1 MPMWAYKGIGANGKS
16 TGGVRD
22 AESPKLLRQ
31 LLKKEGVI
39 VTECEPSKQ
48 GAKGAAAAGKGAKGG
63 KGGQPAAGGGALSK
77 EVDLGAIFGGVKKTD
92 VANFTRQ
99 LATLLKS
106 GIALAE
112 SLGTL
117 FEQTENIRLKVPLGE
132 VRTMVNEGSSFGDA
146 LAKHPKI
153 FDELYV
159 SMVRAGEVAGN
170 LDEVLNRLA
179 DFLESSQ
186 KLKSKVQ
193 SAMIYPVI
201 MVVVG
206 VVIMG
211 ILMVAVVPEI
221 TKMFKSQG
229 KTLPMNTRFLIW
241 IADTLRNY
249 FLFIVLFWGGA
260 IWGFFAWVKSPGGRP
275 TWHRFVLRLPM
286 VGDLARKINVAR
298 FSRTLGTMLNAG
310 VPMLRALD
318 TAKEIMGNVIMRKA
332 IEDAKQAVTEGE
344 SLAVTLKR
352 SGHFPAMMTHM
363 IAVGERAGALEQMLE
378 RVAETYE
385 NEVDMRLGRVTAMLE
400 PLMLVGMGGTVAF
413 IVFSILQ
420 PIMAMGQ
427 FK

>member
-1 MPMWAYKGIGANGKS
+1 MAMWAYKGIGPTGKA
-16 TGGVRD
+16 TTGVRD

-31 LLKKEGVI
+31 LLRKEGVI
-39 VTECEPSKQ
+39 VTDCTPSKQ
-48 GAKGAAAAGKGAKGG
+48 GGGGKAAKAAKGG
-63 KGGQPAAGGGALSK
+63 KGGAGAAAGGGALSK

-112 SLGTL
+112 ALGTL
-117 FEQTENIRLKVPLGE
+117 FEQIENVRLKVPIGE
-132 VRTMVNEGSSFGDA
+132 VRTMVNEGSALGDA

-179 DFLESSQ
+179 DFLEGSQ

-193 SAMIYPVI
+193 SAMIYPAV

-211 ILMVAVVPEI
+211 VLMVAVIPEI
-221 TKMFKSQG
+221 TKMFKTQG
-229 KTLPMNTRFLIW
+229 KTLPVNTRFLIW
-241 IADTLRNY
+241 LADTLRSHL
-249 FLFIVLFWGGA
+249 FLIVLGWVGV
-260 IWGFFAWVKSPGGRP
+260 IWGFRRWIKSESGRP
-275 TWHRFVLRLPM
+275 AWHRFILRAPL

-298 FSRTLGTMLNAG
+298 FSRTLATMLNAG

-318 TAKEIMGNVIMRKA
+318 TAKEIMGNVVMRKA
-332 IEDAKQAVTEGE
+332 VDDAKQAVTEGE

-352 SGHFPAMMTHM
+352 SGQFPLMMTHM
-363 IAVGERAGALEQMLE
+363 VAVGERAGALESMLE

-385 NEVDMRLGRVTAMLE
+385 TEVDIKLTRVTGLLE
-400 PLMLVGMGGTVAF
+400 PLMLVGMGGAVAF

>member
-1 MPMWAYKGIGANGKS
+1 MPMWAYKGIGSNGKA
-16 TGGVRD
+16 TAGVRD
-22 AESPKLLRQ
+22 ADSPKLLRQ
-31 LLKKEGVI
+31 LLKKEGVV
-39 VTECEPSKQ
+39 VTECQPSTK
-48 GAKGAAAAGKGAKGG
+48 GAKGAAAAGKG
-63 KGGQPAAGGGALSK
+63 QGGALSK

-106 GIALAE
+106 GITLAE
-112 SLGTL
+112 GLGAL
-117 FEQTENIRLKVPLGE
+117 FDQTDNVRLKVPIGE
-132 VRTMVNEGSSFGDA
+132 VRTMVNEGSSLGDA
-146 LAKHPKI
+146 LGKHPKI
-153 FDELYV
+153 FDDLYV
-159 SMVRAGEVAGN
+159 SMVKAGEVAGN

-229 KTLPMNTRFLIW
+229 KTLPINTRFLIW
-241 IADTLRNY
+241 VADVIRDY
-249 FLFIVLFWGGA
+249 FLLIVLFWVGA
-260 IWGFFAWVKSPGGRP
+260 ILGLRAWIKSPGGRP

-286 VGDLARKINVAR
+286 VGDLARKVNVAR
-298 FSRTLGTMLNAG
+298 FARTLGTMLQAG

-352 SGHFPAMMTHM
+352 SGQFPAMMTHM

-385 NEVDMRLGRVTAMLE
+385 TEVDMRLGRVTAMLE

>member
-1 MPMWAYKGIGANGKS
+1 MAMWAYKGIGPTGKA
-16 TGGVRD
+16 TTGVRD

-31 LLKKEGVI
+31 LLRKEGVI
-39 VTECEPSKQ
+39 VTDCTPSKQ
-48 GAKGAAAAGKGAKGG
+48 GGGGGAKAARSG
-63 KGGQPAAGGGALSK
+63 KGGAGAAAGGGALSK

-112 SLGTL
+112 ALGTL
-117 FEQTENIRLKVPLGE
+117 FEQIENVRLKVPIGE
-132 VRTMVNEGSSFGDA
+132 VRTMVNEGSALGDA

-179 DFLESSQ
+179 DFLEGSQ

-193 SAMIYPVI
+193 SAMIYPAV

-211 ILMVAVVPEI
+211 VLMVAVIPEI
-221 TKMFKSQG
+221 TKMFKTQG
-229 KTLPMNTRFLIW
+229 KTLPVNTRFLIW
-241 IADTLRNY
+241 LADTLRSHL
-249 FLFIVLFWGGA
+249 FLIVLGWVGV
-260 IWGFFAWVKSPGGRP
+260 IWGFRHWIKSESGRP
-275 TWHRFVLRLPM
+275 AWHRFILRAPL

-298 FSRTLGTMLNAG
+298 FSRTLATMLNAG

-318 TAKEIMGNVIMRKA
+318 TAKEIMGNVVMRKA
-332 IEDAKQAVTEGE
+332 VDDAKQAVTEGE

-352 SGHFPAMMTHM
+352 SGQFPLMMTHM
-363 IAVGERAGALEQMLE
+363 VAVGERAGALESMLE

-385 NEVDMRLGRVTAMLE
+385 TEVDIKLTRVTGLLE
-400 PLMLVGMGGTVAF
+400 PLMLVGMGGAVAF

>member
-1 MPMWAYKGIGANGKS
+1 MSMWAYKGIGATGK
-16 TGGVRD
+16 TVGGVRD
-22 AESPKLLRQ
+22 AESPKVLRQ
-31 LLKKEGVI
+31 LLRKEGVI

-48 GAKGAAAAGKGAKGG
+48 GARGAKVG
-63 KGGQPAAGGGALSK
+63 KNAAGGGSALSK
-77 EVDLGAIFGGVKKTD
+77 EVDLGGIFGGVKKTE

-112 SLGTL
+112 ALGTL
-117 FEQTENIRLKVPLGE
+117 FEQTENVRFKVPLGE
-132 VRTMVNEGSSFGDA
+132 VRTQVNEGSSLGDA
-146 LAKHPKI
+146 LARHPKL
-153 FDELYV
+153 FDELFV
-159 SMVRAGEVAGN
+159 SMVRAGEIAGN

-193 SAMIYPVI
+193 SAMIYPVV

-206 VVIMG
+206 VIIMG
-211 ILMVAVVPEI
+211 VLMVAVIPEI
-221 TKMFKSQG
+221 TKMFKSQN
-229 KTLPMNTRFLIW
+229 KTLPINTRFLIW
-241 IADTLRNY
+241 TADTLRDY
-249 FLFIVLFWGGA
+249 LLVIIIGWTAA
-260 IWGFFAWVKSPGGRP
+260 ILTFRWWIKSPNGRP
-275 TWHRFVLRLPM
+275 VWHRFILRAPA
-286 VGDLARKINVAR
+286 VGDLARKVNVAR
-298 FSRTLGTMLNAG
+298 FSRTLATMLQAG

-352 SGHFPAMMTHM
+352 SGHFPIMMTHM
-363 IAVGERAGALEQMLE
+363 VAVGERAGALEQMLE

-385 NEVDMRLGRVTAMLE
+385 TEVDIKLTRVTGLLE
-400 PLMLVGMGGTVAF
+400 PIMLVGMGGTVAF

>member
-22 AESPKLLRQ
+22 ADTPTGLRQ

-39 VTECEPSKQ
+39 VTECEPSTK
-48 GAKGAAAAGKGAKGG
+48 GAKGAAVGKGAK
-63 KGGQPAAGGGALSK
+63 AGSGGALSK

-117 FEQTENIRLKVPLGE
+117 FEQTENVRLKVPLGE

-159 SMVRAGEVAGN
+159 SMVKAGEVAGN

-193 SAMIYPVI
+193 SAMVYPVI
-201 MVVVG
+201 MIVVG

-211 ILMVAVVPEI
+211 ILMVAVIPEI
-221 TKMFKSQG
+221 TKMFKSQN
-229 KTLPMNTRFLIW
+229 KVLPLNTRFLIW
-241 IADTLRNY
+241 VADTLRDY
-249 FLFIVLFWGGA
+249 LFFIILFWVGA
-260 IWGFFAWVKSPGGRP
+260 IFGFRAWIKSPGGRP
-275 TWHRFVLRLPM
+275 VWHRFVLRLPM
-286 VGDLARKINVAR
+286 IGDLARKINVAR
-298 FSRTLGTMLNAG
+298 FSRTLGTMLQAG

-352 SGHFPAMMTHM
+352 SGQFPAMMTHM
-363 IAVGERAGALEQMLE
+363 VAVGERAGALEQMLE

-400 PLMLVGMGGTVAF
+400 PLMLVGMGGAVAF

-420 PIMAMGQ
+420 PIMSMGQ